1 MVTFLDQKVKRILI
15 WEKQNDLKLQIKLKL
30 ILKNIMNNY
39 FALQT
44 LAQPMRNV
52 LRTLLIY
59 VSLAHRARKTARQRF
74 VMQRR

>member
-1 MVTFLDQKVKRILI
+1 MVIFLDQKVKSIRI
-15 WEKQNDLKLQIKLKL
+15 WKKQKDLKLQVKLKL
-30 ILKNIMNNY
+30 ILENIIINY

-52 LRTLLIY
+52 LRTLPIS
-59 VSLAHRARKTARQRF
+59 VSLAHGARKTARQRF